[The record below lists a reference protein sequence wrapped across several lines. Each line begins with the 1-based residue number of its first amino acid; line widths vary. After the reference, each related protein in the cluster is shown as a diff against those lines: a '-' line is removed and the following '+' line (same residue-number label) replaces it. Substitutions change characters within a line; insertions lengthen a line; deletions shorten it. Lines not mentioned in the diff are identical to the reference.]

1 MQNLFDKQYNIDGF
15 DMSLKEILTQL
26 LFNGGAWNQLKVN
39 IDAIKSWLQ
48 DRYGIDSRDLTFNDD
63 QEFYTYIDNLPVSQL
78 KKYSKTIIEESL
90 KCNNQKCEAEFFI
103 KTSSNSSIRKDA
115 LRVLLDITPKAGGEQ
130 PIPSAEPP
138 AEPPVGPTQPGVEP
152 SRPIE
157 IELPS
162 RTGVDK
168 LYGDAVKNKR
178 VETFTDEEIECNSRL
193 VVYEGIPLDRNHEF
207 FMIIP
212 ENIHVTSL
220 CAAIVKPNTKEA
232 AVIGNLKVEGEKTYF
247 VAEKENIFIDV
258 FLKPINKN
266 NANAEIVLFPKESE
280 SYLLKG
286 KFDDYKGALYAIKCR
301 VSFQQLELC
310 KRTLCIDF
318 GTSNTTVGS
327 YNISSGISN
336 SVELVNFLDVSDNV
350 YKCMVPTIVYVDKVE
365 YDDEG
370 AKVSYLFGYDAQKKI
385 IEKDFTPDASVFRE
399 IKRWMGSLDENEKIT
414 DEDGNEAVVKR
425 RDIVKA
431 YIEFII
437 ARAESWFKVKFNI
450 LHFTTPVKMKDKYI
464 NEFMNM
470 LEPQFTFKG
479 ADVSIDEGAAVIYN
493 HIREEVLRDLK
504 IKKLKEKKKDNEKE
518 EGKDNE
524 KNNGKEITVIDC
536 GGGTTD
542 VAHCIYSF
550 IDREPAPK
558 LIIETQYESGN
569 SNYAGNNITYRILQL
584 LKIKIA
590 NMLKYHRKIYAYQLI
605 SSNEGGNTEE
615 SILEAIDKGHDGHV
629 MQKIYETF
637 NKCYAE
643 AEDVVPTLFGDD
655 FNGTS
660 AAKKKH
666 KRNYYYL
673 WEMAEELKKQ
683 FFKTDKVRFD
693 FSDEN
698 DVKLCIGSKDYYL
711 YCNENGKLEKKIA
724 PLQDIEVT
732 FKEVNRVIFADIYK
746 LLVDVMPKTNKS
758 DYKSK
763 YKLSGQSCNISL
775 FHDLLKEFI
784 PGKLTRTTSSV
795 SAKDTS
801 SLKMNCIK
809 GSIEYMMD
817 KDYGIVEPS
826 FSMKKPKLN
835 YVVRCESQKIQKI
848 NCLMQ
853 NGEHVEMNAIELPDT
868 SKEVIFDIYNANGD
882 FINKINYQ
890 LKLNMENAKT
900 CNNRDLIDAFT
911 NDTYL
916 DSKDVCKLV
925 DEITGKDRA
934 QGQTIFC
941 IVTVPDKSGYG
952 FNVFELSIG
961 DTYELLGDGQY
972 STYYSFVNDRVETFF
987 AGNR

>member
-15 DMSLKEILTQL
+15 DLTLKEILTQF
-26 LFNGGAWNQLKVN
+26 LFKGSVWNQLKID
-39 IDAIKSWLQ
+39 IDAIKKWLQ
-48 DRYGIDSRDLTFNDD
+48 DRNGIDNRDLIFTND
-63 QEFYTYIDNLPVSQL
+63 QEFYKYIDNLPVSQL

-90 KCNNQKCEAEFFI
+90 KCNNQDCDAEFFT
-103 KTSSNSSIRKDA
+103 KTSCNLSIRKDA
-115 LRVLLDITPKAGGEQ
+115 LSVLLDISPKADREQ
-130 PIPSAEPP
+130 PIAP
-138 AEPPVGPTQPGVEP
+138 VEP
-152 SRPIE
+152 AIE
-157 IELPS
+157 PRGGEEPKEYVLPNRAS
-162 RTGVDK
+162 VDK
-168 LYGDAVKNKR
+168 LYREAVKNKR
-178 VETFTDEEIECNSRL
+178 VKIFTDEEIEYNSRL
-193 VVYEGIPLDRNHEF
+193 VVYEGIPLDINHEF

-212 ENIHVTSL
+212 QGLNVTNL
-220 CAAIVKPNTKEA
+220 CAAIVKPNTKET
-232 AVIGNLKVEGEKTYF
+232 AVLGNLKVEGEKTYLL
-247 VAEKENIFIDV
+247 AEKDNIFIDV
-258 FLKPINKN
+258 FLNHINKN

-280 SYLLKG
+280 SYLLEG
-286 KFDDYKGALYAIKCR
+286 KLDDYKGMLYTIKCR

-327 YNISSGISN
+327 YNVSSGVSN
-336 SVELVNFLDVSDNV
+336 GVELVNFLDVSDNI
-350 YKCMVPTIVYVDKVE
+350 YKCMVPTIVYVNKVE

-370 AKVSYLFGYDAQKKI
+370 AKVSYLFGYDAQKMI

-399 IKRWMGSLDENEKIT
+399 IKRWMGSLDEDESIT

-437 ARAESWFKVKFNI
+437 ASAESWFKVRFNA

-464 NEFMNM
+464 NAFKNM
-470 LEPQFTFKG
+470 LGTKFIIKD

-493 HIREEVLRDLK
+493 HIREKVLSDLK
-504 IKKLKEKKKDNEKE
+504 SGQLENSEQD
-518 EGKDNE
+518 
-524 KNNGKEITVIDC
+524 ITVIDC

-542 VAHCIYSF
+542 VAHCRYSAV
-550 IDREPAPK
+550 DREPAP
-558 LIIETQYESGN
+558 LLRIETQYESGN

-590 NMLKYHRKIYAYQLI
+590 NMLKYHKKIYAYQLI
-605 SSNEGGNTEE
+605 SSNEGGNAEE
-615 SILEAIDKGHDGHV
+615 SILEAIDNGHDSHV
-629 MQKIYETF
+629 MQKIYEAF

-643 AEDVVPTLFGDD
+643 AENVVPTLFGDD
-655 FNGTS
+655 FKGTS

-711 YCNENGKLEKKIA
+711 YCNENGRLEKKMA

-746 LLVDVMPKTNKS
+746 LLVDVMPKTNNS
-758 DYKSK
+758 NFKSK

-784 PGKLTRTTSSV
+784 PGKLTRTNSSA

-835 YVVRCESQKIQKI
+835 YVVRCESQEIKKI

-853 NGEHVEMNAIELPDT
+853 NGEHVEMDAIELPET
-868 SKEVIFDIYNANGD
+868 SKEVVFDIYNANGD
-882 FINKINYQ
+882 FVNKTNYQ
-890 LKLNMENAKT
+890 LKIYNKN
-900 CNNRDLIDAFT
+900 
-911 NDTYL
+911 
-916 DSKDVCKLV
+916 SKICEKYELV
-925 DEITGKDRA
+925 DLFTKSTYVDREDISDLVTKITGKDRE
-934 QGQTIFC
+934 QNQTTFC
-941 IVTVPDKSGYG
+941 IVTIPDKSGYG
-952 FNVFELSIG
+952 FNVFEILISNK
-961 DTYELLGDGQY
+961 YELLGDGQY

>member
-15 DMSLKEILTQL
+15 DLTLKEILTQF
-26 LFNGGAWNQLKVN
+26 LFKGSVWNQLKID
-39 IDAIKSWLQ
+39 IDAIKKWLQ
-48 DRYGIDSRDLTFNDD
+48 DQYGIDNRDLIFNND
-63 QEFYTYIDNLPVSQL
+63 QEFYEYIDSLPVSQL

-90 KCNNQKCEAEFFI
+90 KCNNHDCDAEFFT
-103 KTSSNSSIRKDA
+103 KTSNNLSIREDA
-115 LRVLLDITPKAGGEQ
+115 LSVLLDISPKADREQ
-130 PIPSAEPP
+130 PIAP
-138 AEPPVGPTQPGVEP
+138 VEP
-152 SRPIE
+152 AIE
-157 IELPS
+157 PGDEEEPKEYVLPNRAS
-162 RTGVDK
+162 VDK
-168 LYGDAVKNKR
+168 LYREAVKNKR
-178 VETFTDEEIECNSRL
+178 VKIFTDEEIEYNSRL
-193 VVYEGIPLDRNHEF
+193 VVYEGIPLDINHEF

-212 ENIHVTSL
+212 QGLNVTNL
-220 CAAIVKPNTKEA
+220 CAAIVKPNTKET
-232 AVIGNLKVEGEKTYF
+232 AVLGNLKVEGEKTYLL
-247 VAEKENIFIDV
+247 AEKDNIFIDV
-258 FLKPINKN
+258 FLNPINKN

-280 SYLLKG
+280 SYIIERKL
-286 KFDDYKGALYAIKCR
+286 DDYKGTLYTIKCR
-301 VSFQQLELC
+301 VSFQQPELC

-327 YNISSGISN
+327 YNVSSDISN
-336 SVELVNFLDVSDNV
+336 GVELVNFLDANDNI
-350 YKCMVPTIVYVDKVE
+350 YKCMVPTIVYVDRVE
-365 YDDEG
+365 FDDEG

-399 IKRWMGSLDENEKIT
+399 IKRWMASLDKDELIT
-414 DEDGNEAVVKR
+414 DEYGNETVVKR

-437 ARAESWFKVKFNI
+437 ANAESWFKVRFNI

-464 NEFMNM
+464 NAFMNM
-470 LEPQFTFKG
+470 LEPQFTIKG

-493 HIREEVLRDLK
+493 YIREEVLKDLR
-504 IKKLKEKKKDNEKE
+504 IKGMKDSKKEDEKDNEK
-518 EGKDNE
+518 D
-524 KNNGKEITVIDC
+524 NGKEITVIDC

-542 VAHCIYSF
+542 VAHCRYSYV
-550 IDREPAPK
+550 DRVPAP
-558 LIIETQYESGN
+558 LLRIETQYESGN

-590 NMLKYHRKIYAYQLI
+590 NMLKHNKKVYAYQLI
-605 SSNEGGNTEE
+605 SSNEGGNTED
-615 SILEAIDKGHDGHV
+615 SILEAIDKRHDGHV

-643 AEDVVPTLFGDD
+643 AEDVVPTLFGDE
-655 FNGTS
+655 FKGTS

-746 LLVDVMPKTNKS
+746 LLVDVMPKTNS
-758 DYKSK
+758 NDFKSK

-784 PGKLTRTTSSV
+784 PGKLTRTTSS
-795 SAKDTS
+795 SGAKDTS

-817 KDYGIVEPS
+817 KDYGKVEPS
-826 FSMKKPKLN
+826 FSMKNPKLN
-835 YVVRCESQKIQKI
+835 YVVRCESQGIRKI

-853 NGEHVEMNAIELPDT
+853 NGEHVEMNSIELPDT

-882 FINKINYQ
+882 FINSMNYQ
-890 LKLNMENAKT
+890 FKMNMENTKI
-900 CNNRDLIDAFT
+900 CNNYDLIDVFS
-911 NDTYL
+911 NGTYV
-916 DSKDVCKLV
+916 DSKDISKLV
-925 DEITGKDRA
+925 EKITGKVRD
-934 QGQTIFC
+934 QNQTIFC

-952 FNVFELSIG
+952 FNVFELLIS
-961 DTYELLGDGQY
+961 DKYELLGDGQY